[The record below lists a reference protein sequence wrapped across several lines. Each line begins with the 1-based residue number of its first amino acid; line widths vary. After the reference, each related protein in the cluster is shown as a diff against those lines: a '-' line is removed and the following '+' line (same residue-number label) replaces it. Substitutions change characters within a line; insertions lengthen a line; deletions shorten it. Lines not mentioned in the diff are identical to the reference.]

1 MKPDFFDTCVVV
13 EASRLLIDL
22 KKKKKTTK
30 NVHYS
35 KYVGENFLTPIVCC

>member
-22 KKKKKTTK
+22 KKTNKLKTYITVNMWGK
-30 NVHYS
+30 T
-35 KYVGENFLTPIVCC
+35 F